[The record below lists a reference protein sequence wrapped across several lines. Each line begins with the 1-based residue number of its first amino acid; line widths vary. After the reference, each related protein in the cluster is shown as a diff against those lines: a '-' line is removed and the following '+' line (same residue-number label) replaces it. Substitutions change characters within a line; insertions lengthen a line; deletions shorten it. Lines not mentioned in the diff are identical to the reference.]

1 MTPFYRFAFSVVKP
15 LAFLFFRLR
24 LIGRENIPESGALM
38 LCANHRSYC
47 DPVFVG
53 VGLKRQVHFMAYDK
67 LFHGWFG
74 KLITALGAFP
84 VNRESTGHQVGAA
97 APSTCWKTGRSWVFF
112 PGRTRSKD
120 GTLLKAKAGA
130 VMIAYRAN
138 CPILPAAIVA
148 KGKVRPFKKH
158 TVRYG
163 KPVHSSGAGDHHRL
177 GHGDPGRQPGADAPH
192 RRADGGRIL
201 SITVA
206 KTAGFCFGV
215 NRAVNLVYELL
226 NEGKRVV
233 TLGPIIHNPSWWRN
247 WNAGVCVS

>member
-74 KLITALGAFP
+74 KLIAALGAFP
-84 VNRESTGHQVGAA
+84 VNRESTGTKSV
-97 APSTCWKTGRSWVFF
+97 RSAFDVLENGEVMGIF
-112 PGRTRSKD
+112 PEGTRSKD

-138 CPILPAAIVA
+138 CPILPAAIIA
-148 KGKVRPFKKH
+148 KGRVRPFKKH

-163 KPVHSSGAGDHHRL
+163 KPVTPQELGITTGSGTEIRNASRELMRL
-177 GHGDPGRQPGADAPH
+177 IGE
-192 RRADGGRIL
+192 L
-201 SITVA
+201 MEE
-206 KTAGFCFGV
+206 GF
-215 NRAVNLVYELL
+215 
-226 NEGKRVV
+226 
-233 TLGPIIHNPSWWRN
+233 
-247 WNAGVCVS
+247 

>member
-38 LCANHRSYC
+38 LCSNHRSYC

-84 VNRESTGHQVGAA
+84 VNRESTSAQTV
-97 APSTCWKTGRSWVFF
+97 RSAFDVLENGEVMGIF
-112 PGRTRSKD
+112 PEGTRSKD
-120 GTLLKAKAGA
+120 GALLKAKAGA

-138 CPILPAAIVA
+138 CPILPAAIIA

-163 KPVHSSGAGDHHRL
+163 KPVTPQELGITTGSGTEIRAASRELMRL
-177 GHGDPGRQPGADAPH
+177 IGE
-192 RRADGGRIL
+192 L
-201 SITVA
+201 MEE
-206 KTAGFCFGV
+206 GF
-215 NRAVNLVYELL
+215 
-226 NEGKRVV
+226 
-233 TLGPIIHNPSWWRN
+233 
-247 WNAGVCVS
+247 